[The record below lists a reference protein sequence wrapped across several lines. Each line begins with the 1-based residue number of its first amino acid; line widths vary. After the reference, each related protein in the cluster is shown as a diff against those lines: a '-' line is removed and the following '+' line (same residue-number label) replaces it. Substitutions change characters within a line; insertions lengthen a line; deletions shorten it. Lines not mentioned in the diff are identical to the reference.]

1 MPWQNLSALCHLVHG
16 SDLNYGVDVHL
27 LRQAG
32 MIHPGLGYH
41 RRARLDL
48 SLIRLEYHGIQV
60 MGGQHHEHFADILPS
75 ISSYVSVSFQAFYLQ
90 NPPATS
96 LITRF
101 LQDSE

>member
-60 MGGQHHEHFADILPS
+60 WE
-75 ISSYVSVSFQAFYLQ
+75 VSTMNTLLKFY
-90 NPPATS
+90 PV
-96 LITRF
+96 
-101 LQDSE
+101 